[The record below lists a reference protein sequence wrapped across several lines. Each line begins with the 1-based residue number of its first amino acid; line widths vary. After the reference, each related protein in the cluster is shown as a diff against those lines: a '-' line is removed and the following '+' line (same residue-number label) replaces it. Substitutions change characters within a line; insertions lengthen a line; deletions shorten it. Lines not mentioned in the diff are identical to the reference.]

1 MWHIATYNYII
12 VTVCHNVNMKKH
24 CLINLKTLRNEAGMS
39 QADLAVILK
48 IERSTVA
55 KYETGDRYPDIE
67 TLCKIADALGVT
79 TDELLGRN

>member
-1 MWHIATYNYII
+1 
-12 VTVCHNVNMKKH
+12 
-24 CLINLKTLRNEAGMS
+24 MS
-39 QADLAVILK
+39 QADLAEILK